1 MSIMENPWD
10 QRFASVSGFMY
21 GEAPNAWIADQ
32 LPNLPAGAAILA
44 VADGEGR
51 NSVWLAQQGYS
62 VCNWDYSSVGLS
74 KTRVLAQHAGVQVT
88 TEQLDL
94 IHDVLPESHFDAM
107 VASFFHLPK
116 NAQVACWQRLLTHL
130 KPGGVLVVQVFDESQ
145 LPLNSGGPKAIELL
159 YDLTTWQHVL
169 SHWDVKVCEVTEVDL
184 DEGSHHQGMARVI
197 NIKAVKP
204 DEEQR

>member
-1 MSIMENPWD
+1 MSMMENPWD

-32 LPNLPAGAAILA
+32 LPKLPAGAAVLA

-51 NSVWLAQQGYS
+51 NSVWLAQQGYT

-74 KTRVLAQHAGVQVT
+74 KTRALAQHAGVHVA

-94 IHDVLPESHFDAM
+94 IHDVLPDSHFDAM

-116 NAQVACWQRLLTHL
+116 HAQVACWQRLLTRL
-130 KPGGVLVVQVFDESQ
+130 KPGGVLVVQVFDETQ
-145 LPLNSGGPKAIELL
+145 LPLNSGGPKAVELL
-159 YDLTTWQHVL
+159 YDLTTWQHLL
-169 SHWDVKVCEVTEVDL
+169 SHWDAKACEVAEVYL
-184 DEGSHHQGMARVI
+184 DEGSHHQGVARVI

-204 DEEQR
+204 GEEQR